1 MTGPRPLIGAHVS
14 SAGGPHKVFRKALE
28 IGAEAVQLFI
38 SAPQQW
44 KAPVL
49 TDENVELFLA
59 AKAEAGLPVFF
70 HGVYLMNF
78 GSQDPGI
85 LEKSVASLAGYMRWA
100 DQLGAKGTIIH
111 VGSHLGLGFEGVLP
125 QMSRLLRQALD
136 DAQNESWLILEN
148 NAGVGNCCAR
158 NFPEIG
164 AIIRSLEDDPR
175 LKVCIDTCHAF
186 AMGYDIATPTGCESA
201 MAEFDREI
209 GLDRLVAVHANDS
222 KTPLGGIRDRHEN
235 IGDGLIGYDGF
246 AAVMAHPA
254 FAGIPFLL
262 EVPGMDKKG
271 PDAENIAR
279 LKRIRD
285 SISGK
290 RSRRRS
296 PPRA

>member
-1 MTGPRPLIGAHVS
+1 VTTTLPLVGAHVS
-14 SAGGPHKVFRKALE
+14 SAGGPPNVFPKAAA

-44 KAPVL
+44 KPPVIS
-49 TDENVELFLA
+49 DEQAEAFLG

-78 GSQDPGI
+78 GSQDQAI

-100 DQLGAKGTIIH
+100 DRLGAKGTIIH
-111 VGSHLGLGFEGVLP
+111 VGSHLGLGFEAVLP
-125 QMSRLLRQALD
+125 QMCRLLRQALD
-136 DAQNESWLILEN
+136 EAQNESWLILEN

-164 AIIRSLEDDPR
+164 AIVRSLDNDPR
-175 LKVCIDTCHAF
+175 VKVCIDTCHAF
-186 AMGYDIATPTGCESA
+186 AMGYDIATADGCNAA
-201 MAEFDREI
+201 MAEFKREI

-246 AAVMAHPA
+246 AALMAHPA

-285 SISGK
+285 EIAGNPSTRGA
-290 RSRRRS
+290 RRS
-296 PPRA
+296 A